1 MLIESEIDKALNAY
15 TNGYHSLWKQVQA
28 NPTEFPSGAITSGTI
43 AEYYAKKYLE
53 KKYDGYDVSFG
64 SPNEKSWDIRVS
76 RPHDQDIIRFQI
88 KSISRHSK
96 SRKLSPLVRGFDQLI
111 VITLDYDFFPL
122 QAFLFD
128 DQSVLFGKDRITVL
142 TVPSTDSKN
151 QKGSKL
157 FSRARNIHEEFFEHL
172 ANNL

>member
-1 MLIESEIDKALNAY
+1 MLIESEIDRALDAYGKACQ
-15 TNGYHSLWKQVQA
+15 SLWEQVHA
-28 NPTEFPSGAITSGTI
+28 NPTAFPSGAVTSGTI

-53 KKYDGYDVSFG
+53 MKYDDHDISFG
-64 SPNEKSWDIRVS
+64 NSNGKSWDIRVS
-76 RPHDQDIIRFQI
+76 RSYDKDILFQV
-88 KSISRHSK
+88 KSISRYNK
-96 SRKLSPLVRGFDQLI
+96 SRKLSPLVKGFDQLI
-111 VITLDYDFFPL
+111 VITLDYDYFPL

-128 DQSVLFGKDRITVL
+128 DPSVLFGKDKVTAL